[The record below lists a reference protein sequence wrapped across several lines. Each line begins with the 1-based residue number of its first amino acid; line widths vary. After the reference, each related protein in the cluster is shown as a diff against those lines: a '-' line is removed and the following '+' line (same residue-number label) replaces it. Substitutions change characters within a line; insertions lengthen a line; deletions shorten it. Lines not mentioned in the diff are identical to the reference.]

1 MADVVVDQKPMAK
14 LPYDPDMIPDAVKR
28 RVAAVEALYGTAPAA
43 VPAETPAETPAATPP
58 APPSPSEH
66 SNGSQPQQSAAVE
79 SASEQLDLP
88 LAEPTTQA
96 PGSHQPP
103 PHPASADH
111 RPPPSE
117 DENSETWK
125 SRYMGLQGRYTGS
138 QKKIGELEE
147 QITQMGQELL
157 QTQQWVSR
165 QSRAAPPP
173 PQSYVTEKDVQEYG
187 SDLVD
192 FTQRAAVQAVAP
204 HLQALEQQNT
214 ELQRRLAQ
222 EARARLD
229 MRVEAAVPNYRE
241 IDEDPRWRRW
251 LLGIDLLSG
260 RVRQQL
266 LNEAIASAN
275 APRVIS
281 FFNGFLAE
289 EAATGHSEPAP
300 SSRSFREP
308 AIHLS
313 SLAAPG
319 RARPA
324 TGGDALMPSDRPTYT
339 RAQIKQ
345 LYEQHRRGAYVGR
358 EAEWARQDADIIAA
372 GKEGRVQM

>member
-1 MADVVVDQKPMAK
+1 MVDVVVDEKPMAK

-28 RVAAVEALYGTAPAA
+28 RVAAVEAFYATPSAA
-43 VPAETPAETPAATPP
+43 ASVETPPATPP
-58 APPSPSEH
+58 LAEN
-66 SNGSQPQQSAAVE
+66 SNGSQPQQPAAVE

-96 PGSHQPP
+96 PGSQQPP
-103 PHPASADH
+103 PHPASADQ
-111 RPPPSE
+111 RPAE
-117 DENSETWK
+117 NENSETWK
-125 SRYMGLQGRYTGS
+125 SRYFGLQGRFTTS
-138 QKKIGELEE
+138 QKTIGELEE
-147 QITQMGQELL
+147 QIAQMGRELL
-157 QTQQWVSR
+157 QTQQWASQQPR
-165 QSRAAPPP
+165 HAPPP
-173 PQSYVTEKDVQEYG
+173 PRSYVTEKDVQDYG

-214 ELQRRLAQ
+214 ELQRRLAD

-229 MRVEAAVPNYRE
+229 MRVEAAVPNFRE
-241 IDEDPRWRRW
+241 IDRDPRWLQW

-281 FFNGFLAE
+281 FFNGFRQE

-300 SSRSFREP
+300 SSRSLREP
-308 AIHLS
+308 AIDLS

-324 TGGDALMPSDRPTYT
+324 TGGDASMPSDRPTYT
-339 RAQIKQ
+339 RAQIAQ
-345 LYEQHRRGAYVGR
+345 LYSAHRRGAYVGR

-372 GKEGRVQM
+372 GAEGRVQM